1 MRGFRAKGGDSI
13 VLNVLWAAFFALAFV
28 CGAANGRLGE
38 VSAALTEGAAGAVTL
53 AISIAGL
60 MCFWSGIMEVMQQS
74 GLTAVIARRLLPVL
88 RPLFGKKAAEDSEA
102 MQAVSANVTAN
113 LWGLSNAATPL
124 GLRAASRLHKIS
136 GSEGAS
142 DAVLTLMVLNSA
154 SIQLV
159 PSTVAAV
166 RAACGAKAPFDIMLP
181 VWGASAASVAVAL
194 LLCRVGRAFFSPGE
208 SGKRR

>member
-1 MRGFRAKGGDSI
+1 M
-13 VLNVLWAAFFALAFV
+13 LNVLWAAFFALAFV

-113 LWGLSNAATPL
+113 LLGLSNAATPL

-136 GSEGAS
+136 GQRRGVGRGADADGAEFRLHTDRAVHSRCGSRGLRSEGA
-142 DAVLTLMVLNSA
+142 V
-154 SIQLV
+154 
-159 PSTVAAV
+159 
-166 RAACGAKAPFDIMLP
+166 
-181 VWGASAASVAVAL
+181 
-194 LLCRVGRAFFSPGE
+194 
-208 SGKRR
+208 